1 MDNQLQPREFAP
13 EPPCARVFHT
23 GPGMRYGSD
32 PPDSVNL
39 GDYWQILRRRRWWVL
54 GFFLTVVLAVSV
66 YTFTRTP
73 VYRAA
78 VMLQIMED
86 NAPATP
92 GEPRSDSLVPFLK
105 DDRANKFY
113 ETQYKVLTSRP
124 LAYKLLDSL
133 KLWEHPE
140 FKIPPEGGKKPDPE
154 QLRAAM
160 ADRLLANLQITPVKN
175 TFLVEVAYLS
185 PDRELARK
193 IANAV
198 HREYLGFSMDTR
210 QQSYAMIREWLEGEL
225 LNLSGKVEA
234 SQRRLNEYG
243 RANDFLALEGGD
255 NVIVKKFV
263 ELNTLLTTA
272 QSQRMAKE
280 AQFKQVQEK
289 GAEAPLINDNL
300 LMVKLRE
307 EVINQEGKVSSM
319 GMIFGKNYPKL
330 QAENAN
336 LAELR
341 KRLNGELKRIQAG
354 VKADYEVAL
363 RAENF
368 VKEEFERQKGKVEAL
383 QDNLV
388 QHQILK
394 RDLQANEQLYQGL
407 LARMKEAN
415 VASTM
420 VPSNAAVI
428 EAAELPVSPFSP
440 RKARNLAL
448 AMVVGLVGGI
458 GLAFVVEY
466 LDNSIKSPK
475 ELERVLRLPALG
487 EVPLLAVNG
496 GETEKHRQSVGL
508 ATYDKPKS
516 LMGDAIYQVSTALL
530 LLLSA
535 QPPAAIMVT
544 SPNEGD
550 GKTTISINLASSLAM
565 AGRRVVLL
573 DADMRRPMVHQTF
586 GLPAQPGLSDF
597 LSGSASLREIVQPTR
612 IPRLFLIAAGAVPPN
627 PVQLLSLKMFTQ
639 MQRRLRQVFQHL
651 IVDTPPIINFADGR
665 VISSGMDGVLLVFKH
680 HATSRESGSQA
691 VSLLNQVNAKILGV
705 VLNMAQS
712 EKFGY
717 GEYYGYYKDHVINF
731 LKSIMTN
738 RPAQ

>member
-1 MDNQLQPREFAP
+1 MDNQMQPREFAP

-32 PPDSVNL
+32 PPDSVSL

-54 GFFLTVVLAVSV
+54 GFFLSVVLVVGV
-66 YTFTRTP
+66 YSFTRTP
-73 VYRAA
+73 IYRAS
-78 VMLQIMED
+78 VILQIIQD
-86 NAPATP
+86 NSPALP
-92 GEPRSDSLVPFLK
+92 GEPRSDPLIPSLK
-105 DDRANKFY
+105 TDQANKFY

-124 LAYKLLDSL
+124 LVYKLLDSL
-133 KLWEHPE
+133 KLSEHPE
-140 FKIPPEGGKKPDPE
+140 FKIPPEAGKKPDPE
-154 QLRAAM
+154 QVRAAM
-160 ADRLLANLQITPVKN
+160 ADRLLAHLQVTPVKN

-185 PDRELARK
+185 PDKELARK

-198 HREYLGFSMDTR
+198 HREYLGFSIDTR
-210 QQSYAMIREWLEGEL
+210 QQSYAMIREWLEREL
-225 LNLSGKVEA
+225 LTLSGKVEA

-263 ELNTLLTTA
+263 ELNSLLTTA

-280 AQFKQVQEK
+280 ARFKQVQEK
-289 GAEAPLINDNL
+289 GAEAPLIIDNPL
-300 LMVKLRE
+300 VIKLRE
-307 EVINQEGKVSSM
+307 EVISQEAKVSSL
-319 GMIFGKNYPKL
+319 GKIFGGNYPKL

-336 LAELR
+336 LAALR
-341 KRLNGELKRIQAG
+341 SRLHSELKRIQTG

-368 VKEEFERQKGKVEAL
+368 LKEEFARQKEKVEAL
-383 QDNLV
+383 QNNLV
-388 QHQILK
+388 EHQALR
-394 RDLQANEQLYQGL
+394 RDLQSNEELYQGL

-415 VASTM
+415 VARTM
-420 VPSNAAVI
+420 MPGNAAVI
-428 EAAELPVSPFSP
+428 EPAELPVTPYSPQ
-440 RKARNLAL
+440 KARNLAL
-448 AMVVGLVGGI
+448 AVVVGLVGGI
-458 GLAFVVEY
+458 GLAFMVEY
-466 LDNSIKSPK
+466 LDNSIKSPR
-475 ELERVLRLPALG
+475 ELERVVRLPALG
-487 EVPLLAVNG
+487 EVPMLAVNG
-496 GETEKHRQSVGL
+496 GAAQDHRQSVGL
-508 ATYDKPKS
+508 ATYDEPKS

-530 LLLSA
+530 LSLSA

-573 DADMRRPMVHQTF
+573 DADMRRPMGHQTF

-627 PVQLLSLKMFTQ
+627 PVQLLSLKMFPE

-717 GEYYGYYKDHVINF
+717 GEYYGYYKDHIISF

-738 RPAQ
+738 RPTQ